1 MKTFFYTLHIA
12 ATKQVK
18 TGSLKA
24 SSKLEAEAILE
35 RDFGFCDYLK
45 VELI

>member
-12 ATKQVK
+12 LTRKVK
-18 TGSLKA
+18 TGSIKA
-24 SSKLEAEAILE
+24 NSQLEAEAILE

-45 VELI
+45 VRAI